1 MAALRAIRYTPRS
14 TAQSKP
20 AAGCRFYR
28 GPAVSI
34 IESLIMVIA
43 TQLFFIKVLE
53 VNSNFDFQLLIM
65 TENLKNICAHAGA
78 TPDPSTGAVTSP
90 LYFSSTFHYPPT
102 GEYPI
107 GHIYSRESNPTR
119 SSLETVLAQLEQ
131 GVEAAAFSS
140 GSAAANAV
148 FLSLRPGD
156 HIIINFDAY
165 AGVRAML
172 KDIFMP
178 WGLDVTFVDLSST
191 AILST
196 SIKPNTKLVWT
207 ESPTNPQMRIVDLVS
222 VITICKQHHIKVA
235 VDNTF
240 ATPALQNP
248 IALGADIVM
257 HSTTK
262 YLGGHS
268 DLTGGALI
276 TAKKDE
282 QWERIRHIQHI
293 QGAIPSPFDCWLL
306 LRGIR
311 SFVPRMT
318 LHVSNAKAVVEFL
331 SSHPKVERV
340 LYPGLISHPDHD
352 IAKKQMSDFGAM
364 ISFLVN
370 GTKEDTM
377 KIAQRVKVFTNATSL
392 GGTESLLEHRKIV
405 EGPDSPT
412 PDNLIRLS
420 VGLEDSQSLIADLK
434 QALE

>member
-1 MAALRAIRYTPRS
+1 
-14 TAQSKP
+14 
-20 AAGCRFYR
+20 
-28 GPAVSI
+28 
-34 IESLIMVIA
+34 
-43 TQLFFIKVLE
+43 
-53 VNSNFDFQLLIM
+53 M
-65 TENLKNICAHAGA
+65 TENFKTICAHAGA
-78 TPDPSTGAVTSP
+78 TPDPATGAVTSP

-102 GEYPI
+102 GENPT
-107 GHIYSRESNPTR
+107 GNVYSREGNPTR
-119 SSLETVLAQLEQ
+119 NSLENVLAQLEQ
-131 GVEAAAFSS
+131 GEDAAAFSS

-156 HIIINFDAY
+156 HLIINFDAY
-165 AGVRAML
+165 AGIRAML

-178 WGLDVTFVDLSST
+178 WGLDVTFTDLSDLQN
-191 AILST
+191 LSQ
-196 SIKPNTKLVWT
+196 SIKPTTKLVWA
-207 ESPTNPQMRIVDLVS
+207 ESPTNPNFRIVDLIS
-222 VITICKQHHIKVA
+222 LIKICQQHQIKVA

-248 IALGADIVM
+248 IALGANIVM

-293 QGAIPSPFDCWLL
+293 QGAVPGPFDCWLL

-318 LHVSNAKAVVEFL
+318 QHLSNAKAVAEFL
-331 SSHPKVERV
+331 SGHSKIERV
-340 LYPGLISHPDHD
+340 LYPGLATHPGHE

-364 ISFLVN
+364 ISFLVK
-370 GTKEDTM
+370 GTKEDAI

-392 GGTESLLEHRKIV
+392 GGTESLLEHRKSV

-420 VGLEDSQSLIADLK
+420 VGLEDANSLISDLK
-434 QALE
+434 QALG

>member
-1 MAALRAIRYTPRS
+1 M
-14 TAQSKP
+14 TA
-20 AAGCRFYR
+20 
-28 GPAVSI
+28 
-34 IESLIMVIA
+34 
-43 TQLFFIKVLE
+43 
-53 VNSNFDFQLLIM
+53 DF
-65 TENLKNICAHAGA
+65 KNICAHAGA

-119 SSLETVLAQLEQ
+119 SSLETILSQLEQ
-131 GVEAAAFSS
+131 GEDAAAFSS

-156 HIIINFDAY
+156 HLIINFDAY
-165 AGVRAML
+165 AGIRTML
-172 KDIFMP
+172 RDIFMP
-178 WGLDVTFVDLSST
+178 WGLEVSFVDLSDFSN
-191 AILST
+191 LSK

-207 ESPTNPQMRIVDLVS
+207 ESPTNPQLRIVDLIS
-222 VITICKQHHIKVA
+222 IITICKQQHIKVA

-268 DLTGGALI
+268 DLTGGALV
-276 TAKKDE
+276 TAKKDA

-306 LRGIR
+306 MRGIR

-318 LHVSNAKAVVEFL
+318 QHLSNAKAVAEFL
-331 SSHPKVERV
+331 SHHPKVERV
-340 LYPGLISHPDHD
+340 LYPGLVTHPGHE

-364 ISFLVN
+364 VSFLVI
-370 GTKEDTM
+370 GAKEDAI
-377 KIAQRVKVFTNATSL
+377 KIAQRVKIFTNATSL
-392 GGTESLLEHRKIV
+392 GGTESLLEHRKSV

-420 VGLEDSQSLIADLK
+420 VGLEDSNSLIEDLK
-434 QALE
+434 RALG